1 MRGHP
6 DIADDW
12 FVGFHEGLKAKFWRA
27 ASEPWADDEAAAIAA
42 LLDLPA
48 GGRVLDAPC
57 GAGRIAVRLAERGL
71 DVTGVDI
78 SAPELEIARAAA
90 AERGVEVR
98 FERGDVR
105 ELPEEEFDALVC
117 WGNSF
122 GYMPHAATL
131 DHLSA
136 CRRALREGGRLV
148 LDTSTTAEAVLPGL
162 RDEMDYDLGE
172 VRMLARQVYDAP
184 RSRIVTEMEFTA
196 PGREPERSAV
206 VHHVYTVAELVRM
219 LEQSG
224 FSVDELLGDPVS
236 GERFELGSRASGG
249 RWQGRLTRSGSGI
262 ATFRDGLGGGRR
274 LATVSTDTLSPTA
287 PDPTL
292 DALQQFLD
300 GIATTPLLTA
310 DEEIEL
316 AKRIERGDLDAKDHM
331 TRANLRLVVSIA
343 KRYRNQGLPFLDL
356 IQEGTVGLIRAV
368 EKFDHRKGF
377 KFSTYATWWI
387 RQAISRAIADKA
399 RTIRIPIHIDNVLKK
414 LDSAQRKL
422 EANGDRDATIEE
434 IAELAGVDP
443 EEADVIMRAAQ
454 QLVSLDKPVGDD
466 GDAALFG
473 DLIPDDSTAS
483 PFDEA
488 VESMRDERL
497 YGVLEHLPYR
507 ERRILELRY
516 GLNGE
521 PAQTLDKVA
530 KLFKLTRERTRQIE
544 EAALRKLATLSDAQ
558 ALRDAA

>member
-1 MRGHP
+1 
-6 DIADDW
+6 
-12 FVGFHEGLKAKFWRA
+12 
-27 ASEPWADDEAAAIAA
+27 
-42 LLDLPA
+42 
-48 GGRVLDAPC
+48 
-57 GAGRIAVRLAERGL
+57 
-71 DVTGVDI
+71 
-78 SAPELEIARAAA
+78 
-90 AERGVEVR
+90 
-98 FERGDVR
+98 
-105 ELPEEEFDALVC
+105 
-117 WGNSF
+117 
-122 GYMPHAATL
+122 
-131 DHLSA
+131 
-136 CRRALREGGRLV
+136 
-148 LDTSTTAEAVLPGL
+148 
-162 RDEMDYDLGE
+162 
-172 VRMLARQVYDAP
+172 
-184 RSRIVTEMEFTA
+184 
-196 PGREPERSAV
+196 
-206 VHHVYTVAELVRM
+206 
-219 LEQSG
+219 
-224 FSVDELLGDPVS
+224 
-236 GERFELGSRASGG
+236 
-249 RWQGRLTRSGSGI
+249 
-262 ATFRDGLGGGRR
+262 
-274 LATVSTDTLSPTA
+274 VSTDTLSPTA

-316 AKRIERGDLDAKDHM
+316 AKRIERGDLEAKDHM

-422 EANGDRDATIEE
+422 EAVGDRDASIEE
-434 IAELAGVDP
+434 IAELAGVDA

-473 DLIPDDSTAS
+473 DLIPDESTAS

-488 VESMRDERL
+488 VETMRDERL

-507 ERRILELRY
+507 ERRVLELRY

-558 ALRDAA
+558 ALREAA